1 MVVFGGLHGG
11 VFYIKKLFMMYEGIF
26 NNGPHINKN
35 NMVKFILSNGR
46 QNILPKL
53 VFKMATAAIS
63 VSQ

>member
-1 MVVFGGLHGG
+1 MVVFLGLHG
-11 VFYIKKLFMMYEGIF
+11 VF